1 MRPIYLL
8 DTNIIS
14 EFYKP
19 FPNKNVYKKINEYEN
34 VSAIS
39 SITWDELIYG
49 VNLMSSGKKRDF
61 VFDKLVNEIQANFKA
76 IQKVSNLMLE
86 NCL

>member
-19 FPNKNVYKKINEYEN
+19 FPNKNVYKEINEYEN
-34 VSAIS
+34 ISAIS
-39 SITWDELIYG
+39 
-49 VNLMSSGKKRDF
+49 
-61 VFDKLVNEIQANFKA
+61 
-76 IQKVSNLMLE
+76 
-86 NCL
+86 

>member
-19 FPNKNVYKKINEYEN
+19 FPNKNVYKKSMNMKIFLQ
-34 VSAIS
+34 SH
-39 SITWDELIYG
+39 
-49 VNLMSSGKKRDF
+49 
-61 VFDKLVNEIQANFKA
+61 KLPGMN
-76 IQKVSNLMLE
+76 
-86 NCL
+86 